1 MQPKEKE
8 QKGEEAKGSNRLA
21 HLREIE
27 LSRQKLWKEN
37 HVFEA
42 DAEEDWSSKYDFE
55 TKNKRKYLITFP
67 YPYMNGRLHL
77 GHGFSLSKA
86 EFQSRYQRLKGKN
99 VLFPFG
105 FHCTGM
111 PIAAAAK
118 RVAKEFKEDPDII
131 KHTKEKIEKKKE
143 EEKKKLLDEKKKEGD
158 KKGKK
163 DKKEEK
169 KDDKEKKAPMTQVE
183 ILKELGVA
191 DEDLPK
197 FANPEFWME
206 YFPPYGKSDLE
217 KFGINV
223 DFRRSFITTEKQKYY
238 DKFVQWQMLKLKQHD
253 MIAFGKRNAIF
264 SMSEDQACADHD
276 RSCGEG
282 LGPQE
287 YTLIKMKLLNG
298 DKVPEKIKAMLSENK
313 NIFLVAATLRP
324 ETMYGQTNCFILPKG
339 EYGLYEMAN
348 GEYYITSEHAILNMA
363 YQEKTKIPKKADPIL
378 KIKGEELIGV
388 KISAP
393 LSIHK
398 EVYLFPMETIS
409 MSKGT
414 GIVTSVPS
422 DSPDDYINLLNFK
435 NDEKLRNKWGITLE
449 MIHEPVHI
457 INLEG
462 FSGLAAKDVVEKLKI
477 KSPKEKEKLQKAKE
491 EVYTQGF
498 YKGIIDIGPYKGQPI
513 KDVKDKVKA
522 DLIQSGEADTYYE
535 PEGLV
540 KNRIGE
546 ECVVALVDQW
556 YIKYGEEDYKNFLLN
571 YIKTDKFNPYSISTL
586 KGFEQVLG
594 WLSSWGLS
602 RTFGLGSHIPWDKQY
617 LIESLSDSTIYMA
630 YYTIANF
637 LHEDIYGLK
646 PKNGILPEMLTE
658 EVFDYIFLGK
668 SLDFSKTQIPEKVLK
683 EMRNSFTYWYPM
695 DLRCSGKDLIGNH
708 LTMSL
713 YNHAIVWDKNPD
725 YMTRGYFCNGYILV
739 DGEKMSKSKG
749 NFLTVN
755 DLIENY
761 GCDASRITLADCGDT
776 LDDAN
781 FLREISNL
789 SVNRLYSFENFVKI
803 LVNEVWNKI
812 PDFKITDPDSEI
824 KLDNLFDQIF
834 DNNINYLI
842 TQSTQAYE
850 EMKYKNV
857 LKYAFYE
864 MINAKDQYI
873 LFNADDY
880 TKLNPTLMVRF
891 LKVFFILNNPIMPHF
906 SEYMFVTYLNPIFD
920 KSGLSDKKIEF
931 LCRAKF
937 PTPTRDVD
945 TKLFEYNKYMNKVI
959 QGIRDTASKK
969 IKKGKKEEKTEEK
982 KEVKIKILYAK
993 EYTPMQK
1000 EVLGFLR
1007 KQTYDENNKISSLDE
1022 KGAPLYKNEILSD
1035 DKIDK
1040 NSKKNMLEFAAF
1052 KAKEI
1057 ENYGKDVLNE
1067 NLQFNE
1073 EEVLNNNIELFKKLT
1088 GIKEIEIQQYDEKN
1102 KPKGIK
1108 DVAMPGKPIYIQE

>member
-1 MQPKEKE
+1 MQSKDKE
-8 QKGEEAKGSNRLA
+8 QKPEEAKGSNRLA

-27 LSRQKLWKEN
+27 LSRQKAWKEN

-42 DAEEDWSSKYDFE
+42 DAEEDWPSKYDFE
-55 TKNKRKYLITFP
+55 TKNKKKYLITFP

-77 GHGFSLSKA
+77 GHAFSLSKA
-86 EFQSRYQRLKGKN
+86 EFQSRYQRLQGKN

-118 RVAKEFKEDPDII
+118 RVAKEFKEDPDTVAHIR
-131 KHTKEKIEKKKE
+131 EKMEKKKE
-143 EEKKKLLDEKKKEGD
+143 EAKKNKED

-163 DKKEEK
+163 DKKDEK
-169 KDDKEKKAPMTQVE
+169 SEKEKKAPMTQVE
-183 ILKELGVA
+183 ILKEVGVA
-191 DEDLPK
+191 DEDLHK
-197 FANPEFWME
+197 FAEPEFWLE
-206 YFPPYGKSDLE
+206 YFPPYAKADLE
-217 KFGINV
+217 KLGINA

-238 DKFVQWQMLKLKQHD
+238 DKFVQWHMLKLKQHD
-253 MIAFGKRNAIF
+253 FVAFGKRNAIF
-264 SMSEDQACADHD
+264 SMSEDQPCADHD

-287 YTLIKMKLLNG
+287 YTLIKLKLLDG
-298 DKVPEKIKAMLSENK
+298 DKVPESIKKLLSENK
-313 NIFLVAATLRP
+313 NIYLVAATLRP
-324 ETMYGQTNCFILPKG
+324 ETMYGQTNCYILPKG
-339 EYGLYEMAN
+339 EYGFYEMAN
-348 GEYYITSEHAILNMA
+348 GEIYVTSEHAILNMA
-363 YQEKTKIPKKADPIL
+363 YQEKTKIPKKPEPLL

-393 LSIHK
+393 LSVHK

-435 NDEKLRNKWGITLE
+435 NDEKLRNKWGITEE
-449 MIHEPVHI
+449 MIFEPVHI

-522 DLIQSGEADTYYE
+522 DLIQSGEADTYFE

-556 YIKYGEEDYKNFLLN
+556 YLKYGEEQYKEFVLN
-571 YIKTDKFNPYSISTL
+571 HVRSDKFNPYSSSTL
-586 KGFEQVLG
+586 KGFEQVIG

-602 RTFGLGSHIPWDKQY
+602 RTFGLGSHIPWDKQF

-630 YYTIANF
+630 YYTIANY
-637 LHEDIYGLK
+637 LHEDIYGLH

-668 SLDFSKTQIPEKVLK
+668 ELDFSKTQIPEKVLK
-683 EMRNSFTYWYPM
+683 EIRNSFTYWYPM

-713 YNHAIVWDKNPD
+713 YNHAVVWDKNPD

-739 DGEKMSKSKG
+739 DGEKMAKSKG
-749 NFLTVN
+749 NFLTIN
-755 DLIENY
+755 DLIDNY

-789 SVNRLYSFENFVKI
+789 SVNRLYSFENFIKI

-812 PDFKITDPDSEI
+812 PDFKITDPDGEI
-824 KLDNLFDQIF
+824 KLDNLFDKIF

-842 TQSTQAYE
+842 KQATQAYE

-857 LKYAFYE
+857 LKFAFYE

-880 TKLNPTLMVRF
+880 TKLNPVLMVRF
-891 LKVFFILNNPIMPHF
+891 LKIFFIMNNPIIPHF
-906 SEYMFVTYLNPIFD
+906 TEYMYITYLNPIFE
-920 KSGLSDKKIEF
+920 KSGLDSKKMEF

-937 PTPTRDVD
+937 PTPSSEVD

-969 IKKGKKEEKTEEK
+969 VKKGKKEEKNEK
-982 KEVKIKILYAK
+982 KEIKIKVYYAK

-1007 KQTYDENNKISSLDE
+1007 KQTYDENNKITSLDE

-1035 DKIDK
+1035 EKIDK

-1052 KAKEI
+1052 KAKEV
-1057 ENYGKDVLNE
+1057 ESLGKEALNE
-1067 NLQFNE
+1067 QLQFNE
-1073 EEVLNNNIELFKKLT
+1073 EEVLKNNIELFKKLS
-1088 GIKEIEIQQYDEKN
+1088 GVKDIEFTEYDEKN
-1102 KPKGIK
+1102 KPKGMK
-1108 DVAMPGKPIYIQE
+1108 DNAIPGKPIYVQE

>member
-1 MQPKEKE
+1 MQPKDKE
-8 QKGEEAKGSNRLA
+8 QKQEEAKGSNRLA

-27 LSRQKLWKEN
+27 ISRQKLWKEN

-42 DAEEDWSSKYDFE
+42 DAEEDWPSKYDFE
-55 TKNKRKYLITFP
+55 TKNKKKYLITFP

-77 GHGFSLSKA
+77 GHAFSLSKA
-86 EFQSRYQRLKGKN
+86 EFQSRYQRLQGKN

-118 RVAKEFKEDPDII
+118 RVAKEFKDDPDIVA
-131 KHTKEKIEKKKE
+131 HTKEKMEKKKE
-143 EEKKKLLDEKKKEGD
+143 EAKKKEKEE

-169 KDDKEKKAPMTQVE
+169 GDKEKKAPMTQVE

-191 DEDLPK
+191 DEDLHK
-197 FANPEFWME
+197 FANPEFWLE
-206 YFPPYGKSDLE
+206 YFPPYAKSDLE
-217 KFGINV
+217 KLGINA

-238 DKFVQWQMLKLKQHD
+238 DKFIEWHMLKLKQHD
-253 MIAFGKRNAIF
+253 FVAFGKRNAIF
-264 SMSEDQACADHD
+264 SISEDQPCADHD

-287 YTLIKMKLLNG
+287 YTLIKLRLLDG
-298 DKVPEKIKAMLSENK
+298 DKVPAPIKKLLSEDK
-313 NIFLVAATLRP
+313 KIFLVAATLRP
-324 ETMYGQTNCFILPKG
+324 ETMYGQTNCYILPKG

-348 GEYYITSEHAILNMA
+348 GEIYVTSEHAILNMA
-363 YQEKTKIPKKADPIL
+363 YQEKTKVTKKAEPIL

-393 LSIHK
+393 LSVHK

-409 MSKGT
+409 MTKGT

-422 DSPDDYINLLNFK
+422 DSPDDYINLLCFK
-435 NDEKLRNKWGITLE
+435 TDEKLRNKWGITPE
-449 MIHEPVHI
+449 MIFEPIHI

-462 FSGLAAKDVVEKLKI
+462 FSGLAAKDVCEKLKI

-522 DLIQSGEADTYYE
+522 DLINSGEGDTYFE
-535 PEGLV
+535 PEGLI

-556 YIKYGEEDYKNFLLN
+556 YLKYGEEQYKEFCLN
-571 YIKTDKFNPYSISTL
+571 YVKSDKFNPYSTSTL

-602 RTFGLGSHIPWDKQY
+602 RTFGLGSHIPWDKQF

-630 YYTIANF
+630 YYTIANY

-668 SLDFSKTQIPEKVLK
+668 ELDFSKTQIPEKILK
-683 EMRNSFTYWYPM
+683 EIRNSFTYWYPM

-713 YNHAIVWDKNPD
+713 YNHAVVWDKNPD

-739 DGEKMSKSKG
+739 DGEKMAKSKG
-749 NFLTVN
+749 NFLTVS
-755 DLIENY
+755 DLIDNY

-812 PDFKITDPDSEI
+812 PDFKITDPDGEI
-824 KLDNLFDQIF
+824 KLDGLFDKIF

-842 TQSTQAYE
+842 SQATQAYE

-891 LKVFFILNNPIMPHF
+891 LKIFFILNNPIIPHF
-906 SEYMFVTYLNPIFD
+906 SEYMYITYLNPIFE
-920 KSGLSDKKIEF
+920 KSGLDSKKIEF
-931 LCRAKF
+931 LCKAKF
-937 PTPTRDVD
+937 PKPSYEVD

-969 IKKGKKEEKTEEK
+969 IKKGKKGQKDEKEEKEEK
-982 KEVKIKILYAK
+982 KIRVYYAK

-1007 KQTYDENNKISSLDE
+1007 KQTYDENNKITSLDE
-1022 KGAPLYKNEILSD
+1022 KGAPLYKNEILND
-1035 DKIDK
+1035 EKMDK
-1040 NSKKNMLEFAAF
+1040 NTKKNMLEFAAF
-1052 KAKEI
+1052 KAKEV
-1057 ENYGKDVLNE
+1057 EAMGKDVLNE
-1067 NLQFNE
+1067 QLQFNE
-1073 EEVLNNNIELFKKLT
+1073 EEVLKSNVDLFKKLT
-1088 GIKEIEIQQYDEKN
+1088 GVKEIEFTEYDEKN

-1108 DVAMPGKPIYIQE
+1108 DNALPGKPLYIQE

>member
-1 MQPKEKE
+1 MQPKDKD
-8 QKGEEAKGSNRLA
+8 QKQEEAKGSNRLA

-42 DAEEDWSSKYDFE
+42 DAEEEWPSKYDFE
-55 TKNKRKYLITFP
+55 TKNKKKYLITFP

-77 GHGFSLSKA
+77 GHAFSLSKA
-86 EFQSRYQRLKGKN
+86 EFQSRYQRLQGKN

-118 RVAKEFKEDPDII
+118 RVAKEFKDDPDIVA
-131 KHTKEKIEKKKE
+131 HMKEKMEKKKE
-143 EEKKKLLDEKKKEGD
+143 EAKKKEKEKEE

-169 KDDKEKKAPMTQVE
+169 GDKEKKAPKTQVE

-191 DEDLPK
+191 DEDLHK
-197 FANPEFWME
+197 FANPEFWLE
-206 YFPPYGKSDLE
+206 YFPPYAKSDLE
-217 KFGINV
+217 KLGINA

-238 DKFVQWQMLKLKQHD
+238 DKFIEWHMLKLKQHD
-253 MIAFGKRNAIF
+253 FVAFGKRNAIF
-264 SMSEDQACADHD
+264 SISEDQPCADHD

-287 YTLIKMKLLNG
+287 YTLIKLRLLDG
-298 DKVPEKIKAMLSENK
+298 DKVPASIKKLLSEDK
-313 NIFLVAATLRP
+313 KIFLVAATLRP
-324 ETMYGQTNCFILPKG
+324 ETMYGQTNCYILPKG

-348 GEYYITSEHAILNMA
+348 GEIYVTSEHAILNMA
-363 YQEKTKIPKKADPIL
+363 YQEKTKTPKKAEPIL

-393 LSIHK
+393 LSVHK

-409 MSKGT
+409 MTKGT

-422 DSPDDYINLLNFK
+422 DSPDDYINLLCFK
-435 NDEKLRNKWGITLE
+435 TDEKLRNKWGITPE
-449 MIHEPVHI
+449 MIFEPIHI

-522 DLIQSGEADTYYE
+522 DLINSGEGDTYFE
-535 PEGLV
+535 PEGLI

-556 YIKYGEEDYKNFLLN
+556 YLKYGEEQYKEFCLN
-571 YIKTDKFNPYSISTL
+571 YIKSGKFNPYSTSTL

-602 RTFGLGSHIPWDKQY
+602 RTFGLGSHIPWDKQF

-630 YYTIANF
+630 YYTIANY

-668 SLDFSKTQIPEKVLK
+668 EFDFSKSQIPEKVLK
-683 EMRNSFTYWYPM
+683 EIRNSFTYWYPM

-713 YNHAIVWDKNPD
+713 YNHAVVWDKNPD

-739 DGEKMSKSKG
+739 DGEKMAKSKG

-755 DLIENY
+755 DLIDNY

-812 PDFKITDPDSEI
+812 PDFKITDPDGEI
-824 KLDNLFDQIF
+824 KLDGLFDKIF

-842 TQSTQAYE
+842 SQATQAYE

-891 LKVFFILNNPIMPHF
+891 LKIFFILNNPIIPHF
-906 SEYMFVTYLNPIFD
+906 SEYMYITYLNPIFE
-920 KSGLSDKKIEF
+920 KSGLDSKKIEF
-931 LCRAKF
+931 LCKAKF
-937 PTPTRDVD
+937 PKPSYEVD

-969 IKKGKKEEKTEEK
+969 IKKGKKGQKDEKEEKEEK
-982 KEVKIKILYAK
+982 KIRVYYAK

-1007 KQTYDENNKISSLDE
+1007 KQTYDENNKITSLDE

-1035 DKIDK
+1035 EKMDK
-1040 NSKKNMLEFAAF
+1040 NTKKNMLEFAAF
-1052 KAKEI
+1052 KAKEV
-1057 ENYGKDVLNE
+1057 EAMGKDVLNE
-1067 NLQFNE
+1067 QLQFNE
-1073 EEVLNNNIELFKKLT
+1073 EEVLKSNVDLFKKLT
-1088 GIKEIEIQQYDEKN
+1088 GVKEIEFTEYDEKN

-1108 DVAMPGKPIYIQE
+1108 DNALPGKPLYIQE

>member
-1 MQPKEKE
+1 MQSKDKE
-8 QKGEEAKGSNRLA
+8 QKPEEAKGSNRLA

-27 LSRQKLWKEN
+27 LSRQKAWKEN

-42 DAEEDWSSKYDFE
+42 DAEEDWPSKYDFE
-55 TKNKRKYLITFP
+55 TKNKKKYLITFP

-77 GHGFSLSKA
+77 GHAFSLSKA
-86 EFQSRYQRLKGKN
+86 EFQSRYQRLQGKN

-118 RVAKEFKEDPDII
+118 RVAKEFKEDPDTVAHIR
-131 KHTKEKIEKKKE
+131 EKMEKKKE
-143 EEKKKLLDEKKKEGD
+143 EAKKNKED

-163 DKKEEK
+163 DKKDEK
-169 KDDKEKKAPMTQVE
+169 SEKEKKAPMTQVE
-183 ILKELGVA
+183 ILKEVGVA
-191 DEDLPK
+191 DEDLHK
-197 FANPEFWME
+197 FAEPEFWLE
-206 YFPPYGKSDLE
+206 YFPPYAKADLE
-217 KFGINV
+217 KLGINA

-238 DKFVQWQMLKLKQHD
+238 DKFVQWHMLKLKQHD
-253 MIAFGKRNAIF
+253 FVAFGKRNAIF
-264 SMSEDQACADHD
+264 SMSEDQPCADHD

-287 YTLIKMKLLNG
+287 YTLIKLKLLDG
-298 DKVPEKIKAMLSENK
+298 DKVPESIKKLLSENK
-313 NIFLVAATLRP
+313 NIYLVAATLRP
-324 ETMYGQTNCFILPKG
+324 ETMYGQTNCYILPKG
-339 EYGLYEMAN
+339 EYGFYEMAN
-348 GEYYITSEHAILNMA
+348 GEIYVTSEHAILNMA
-363 YQEKTKIPKKADPIL
+363 YQEKTKIPKKAEPLL

-435 NDEKLRNKWGITLE
+435 NDEKLRNKWGITEE
-449 MIHEPVHI
+449 MIFEPVHI

-522 DLIQSGEADTYYE
+522 DLIQSGEADTYFE

-556 YIKYGEEDYKNFLLN
+556 YLKYGEEQYKEFVLN
-571 YIKTDKFNPYSISTL
+571 HVRSDKFNPYSSSTL
-586 KGFEQVLG
+586 KGFEQVIG

-602 RTFGLGSHIPWDKQY
+602 RTFGLGSHIPWDKQF

-630 YYTIANF
+630 YYTIANY
-637 LHEDIYGLK
+637 LHEDIYGLH

-668 SLDFSKTQIPEKVLK
+668 ELDFSKTQIPEKVLK
-683 EMRNSFTYWYPM
+683 EIRNSFTYWYPM

-713 YNHAIVWDKNPD
+713 YNHAVVWDKNPD

-739 DGEKMSKSKG
+739 DGEKMAKSKG
-749 NFLTVN
+749 NFLTIN
-755 DLIENY
+755 DLIDNY

-789 SVNRLYSFENFVKI
+789 SVNRLYSFENFIKI

-812 PDFKITDPDSEI
+812 PDFKITDPDGEI
-824 KLDNLFDQIF
+824 KLDNLFDKIF

-842 TQSTQAYE
+842 KQATQAYE

-880 TKLNPTLMVRF
+880 TKLNPVLMVRF
-891 LKVFFILNNPIMPHF
+891 LKIFFIMNNPIIPHF
-906 SEYMFVTYLNPIFD
+906 TEYMYITYLNPIFE
-920 KSGLSDKKIEF
+920 KSGLDSKKMEF

-937 PTPTRDVD
+937 PTPSSEVD

-969 IKKGKKEEKTEEK
+969 VKKGKKEEKNEK
-982 KEVKIKILYAK
+982 KEIKIKVYYAK

-1007 KQTYDENNKISSLDE
+1007 KQTYDENNKITSLDE

-1035 DKIDK
+1035 EKIDK

-1052 KAKEI
+1052 KAKEV
-1057 ENYGKDVLNE
+1057 ESLGKEALNE
-1067 NLQFNE
+1067 QLQFNE
-1073 EEVLNNNIELFKKLT
+1073 EEVLKNNIELFKKLS
-1088 GIKEIEIQQYDEKN
+1088 GVKDIEFTEYDEKN
-1102 KPKGIK
+1102 KPKGMK
-1108 DVAMPGKPIYIQE
+1108 DNAIPGKPIYVQE

>member
-1 MQPKEKE
+1 MQPKDKE
-8 QKGEEAKGSNRLA
+8 QKQEEAKGSNRLA

-27 LSRQKLWKEN
+27 ISRQKLWKEN

-42 DAEEDWSSKYDFE
+42 DAEEDWPSKYDFE
-55 TKNKRKYLITFP
+55 TKNKKKYLITFP

-77 GHGFSLSKA
+77 GHAFSLSKA
-86 EFQSRYQRLKGKN
+86 EFQSRYQRLQGKN

-118 RVAKEFKEDPDII
+118 RVAKEFKDDPDIVA
-131 KHTKEKIEKKKE
+131 HTKEKMEKKKE
-143 EEKKKLLDEKKKEGD
+143 EAKKKEKEE
-158 KKGKK
+158 KKEKK

-169 KDDKEKKAPMTQVE
+169 GDKEKKAPMTQVE

-191 DEDLPK
+191 DEDLHK
-197 FANPEFWME
+197 FANPEFWLE
-206 YFPPYGKSDLE
+206 YFPPYAKSDLE
-217 KFGINV
+217 KLGINA

-238 DKFVQWQMLKLKQHD
+238 DKFIEWHMLKLKQHD
-253 MIAFGKRNAIF
+253 FVAFGKRNAIF
-264 SMSEDQACADHD
+264 SISEDQPCADHD

-287 YTLIKMKLLNG
+287 YTLIKLRLLDG
-298 DKVPEKIKAMLSENK
+298 DKVPAPIKKLLSEDK
-313 NIFLVAATLRP
+313 KIFLVAATLRP
-324 ETMYGQTNCFILPKG
+324 ETMYGQTNCYILPKG

-348 GEYYITSEHAILNMA
+348 GEIYVTSEHAILNMA
-363 YQEKTKIPKKADPIL
+363 YQEKTKVPKKAEPIL

-393 LSIHK
+393 LSVHK

-409 MSKGT
+409 MTKGT

-422 DSPDDYINLLNFK
+422 DSPDDYINLLCFK
-435 NDEKLRNKWGITLE
+435 TDEKLRNKWGITPE
-449 MIHEPVHI
+449 MIFEPIHI

-522 DLIQSGEADTYYE
+522 DLINSGEGDTYFE
-535 PEGLV
+535 PEGLI

-556 YIKYGEEDYKNFLLN
+556 YLKYGEEQYKEFCLN
-571 YIKTDKFNPYSISTL
+571 YVKSDKFNPYSTSTL

-602 RTFGLGSHIPWDKQY
+602 RTFGLGSHIPWDKQF

-630 YYTIANF
+630 YYTIANY

-668 SLDFSKTQIPEKVLK
+668 ELDFSKTQIPEKILK
-683 EMRNSFTYWYPM
+683 EIRNSFTYWYPM

-713 YNHAIVWDKNPD
+713 YNHAVVWDKNPD

-739 DGEKMSKSKG
+739 DGEKMAKSKG

-755 DLIENY
+755 DLIDNY

-812 PDFKITDPDSEI
+812 PDFKITDPDGEI
-824 KLDNLFDQIF
+824 KLDGLFDKIF

-842 TQSTQAYE
+842 SQATQAYE

-891 LKVFFILNNPIMPHF
+891 LKIFFILNNPIIPHF
-906 SEYMFVTYLNPIFD
+906 SEYMYITYLNPIFE
-920 KSGLSDKKIEF
+920 KSGLDSKKIQF
-931 LCRAKF
+931 LCKAKF
-937 PTPTRDVD
+937 PKPSYEVD

-969 IKKGKKEEKTEEK
+969 IKKGKKGQKDEKEEKEEK
-982 KEVKIKILYAK
+982 KIRVYYAK

-1007 KQTYDENNKISSLDE
+1007 KQTYDENNKITSLDE

-1035 DKIDK
+1035 EKMDK
-1040 NSKKNMLEFAAF
+1040 NTKKNMLEFAAF
-1052 KAKEI
+1052 KAKEV
-1057 ENYGKDVLNE
+1057 EAMGKDVLNE
-1067 NLQFNE
+1067 QLQFNE
-1073 EEVLNNNIELFKKLT
+1073 EEVLKSNVDLFKKLT
-1088 GIKEIEIQQYDEKN
+1088 GVKEIEFTEYDEKN

-1108 DVAMPGKPIYIQE
+1108 DNALPGKPLYIQE

>member
-1 MQPKEKE
+1 MQPKDKD
-8 QKGEEAKGSNRLA
+8 QKQEEAKGSNRLA

-27 LSRQKLWKEN
+27 ISRQKLWKEN

-42 DAEEDWSSKYDFE
+42 DAEEDWPSKYDFE
-55 TKNKRKYLITFP
+55 TKNKKKYLITFP

-77 GHGFSLSKA
+77 GHAFSLSKA
-86 EFQSRYQRLKGKN
+86 EFQSRYQRLQGKN

-118 RVAKEFKEDPDII
+118 RVAKEFKDDPDIVA
-131 KHTKEKIEKKKE
+131 HTKEKMEKKKE
-143 EEKKKLLDEKKKEGD
+143 EAKKKEKEE

-169 KDDKEKKAPMTQVE
+169 GDKEKKAPMTQVE

-191 DEDLPK
+191 DEDLHK
-197 FANPEFWME
+197 FANPEFWLE
-206 YFPPYGKSDLE
+206 YFPPYAKSDLE
-217 KFGINV
+217 KLGINA

-238 DKFVQWQMLKLKQHD
+238 DKFIEWHMLKLKQHD
-253 MIAFGKRNAIF
+253 FVAFGKRNAIF
-264 SMSEDQACADHD
+264 SISEDQPCADHD

-287 YTLIKMKLLNG
+287 YTLIKLRLLDG
-298 DKVPEKIKAMLSENK
+298 DKVPAPIKKLLSEDK
-313 NIFLVAATLRP
+313 KIFLVAATLRP
-324 ETMYGQTNCFILPKG
+324 ETMYGQTNCYILPKG

-348 GEYYITSEHAILNMA
+348 GEIYVTSEHAILNMA
-363 YQEKTKIPKKADPIL
+363 YQEKTKIPKKAEPIL

-393 LSIHK
+393 LSVHK

-409 MSKGT
+409 MTKGT

-422 DSPDDYINLLNFK
+422 DSPDDYINLLCFK
-435 NDEKLRNKWGITLE
+435 TDEKLRNKWGITPE
-449 MIHEPVHI
+449 MIFEPIHI

-522 DLIQSGEADTYYE
+522 DLINSGEGDTYFE
-535 PEGLV
+535 PEGLI

-556 YIKYGEEDYKNFLLN
+556 YLKYGEEQYKEFCLN
-571 YIKTDKFNPYSISTL
+571 YVKSDKFNPYSTSTL

-602 RTFGLGSHIPWDKQY
+602 RTFGLGSHIPWDKQF

-630 YYTIANF
+630 YYTIANY

-668 SLDFSKTQIPEKVLK
+668 ELDFSKTKIPEKILK
-683 EMRNSFTYWYPM
+683 EIRNSFTYWYPM

-713 YNHAIVWDKNPD
+713 YNHAVVWDKNPD

-739 DGEKMSKSKG
+739 DGEKMAKSKG

-755 DLIENY
+755 DLIDNY

-812 PDFKITDPDSEI
+812 PDFKITDPDGEI
-824 KLDNLFDQIF
+824 KLDGLFDKIF

-842 TQSTQAYE
+842 SQATQAYE

-891 LKVFFILNNPIMPHF
+891 LKIFFILNNPIIPHF
-906 SEYMFVTYLNPIFD
+906 SEYMYITYLNPIFE
-920 KSGLSDKKIEF
+920 KSGLDSKKIEF
-931 LCRAKF
+931 LCKAKF
-937 PTPTRDVD
+937 PKPSYEVD

-969 IKKGKKEEKTEEK
+969 IKKGKKGQKEEKEEKEEK
-982 KEVKIKILYAK
+982 KIRVYYAK

-1007 KQTYDENNKISSLDE
+1007 KQTYDENNKITSLDE
-1022 KGAPLYKNEILSD
+1022 KGAPLYKNEILND
-1035 DKIDK
+1035 EKMDK
-1040 NSKKNMLEFAAF
+1040 NTKKNMLEFAAF
-1052 KAKEI
+1052 KAKEV
-1057 ENYGKDVLNE
+1057 EAMGKDVLNE
-1067 NLQFNE
+1067 QLQFNE
-1073 EEVLNNNIELFKKLT
+1073 EEVLKSNVDLFKKLT
-1088 GIKEIEIQQYDEKN
+1088 GVKEIEFTEYDEKN

-1108 DVAMPGKPIYIQE
+1108 DNALPGKPLYIQE

>member
-1 MQPKEKE
+1 MQSKDKE
-8 QKGEEAKGSNRLA
+8 QKPEEAKGSNRLA

-27 LSRQKLWKEN
+27 LSRQKAWKEN

-42 DAEEDWSSKYDFE
+42 DAEEDWPSKYDFE
-55 TKNKRKYLITFP
+55 TKNKKKYLITFP

-77 GHGFSLSKA
+77 GHAFSLSKA
-86 EFQSRYQRLKGKN
+86 EFQSRYQRLQGKN

-118 RVAKEFKEDPDII
+118 RVAKEFKEDPDTVAHIR
-131 KHTKEKIEKKKE
+131 EKMEKKKE
-143 EEKKKLLDEKKKEGD
+143 EAKKNKEN

-163 DKKEEK
+163 DKKDEK
-169 KDDKEKKAPMTQVE
+169 SEKEKKAPMTQVE
-183 ILKELGVA
+183 ILKEVGVA
-191 DEDLPK
+191 DEDLHK
-197 FANPEFWME
+197 FAEPEFWLE
-206 YFPPYGKSDLE
+206 YFPPYAKADLE
-217 KFGINV
+217 KLGINA

-238 DKFVQWQMLKLKQHD
+238 DKFVQWHMLKLKQHD
-253 MIAFGKRNAIF
+253 FVAFGKRNAIF
-264 SMSEDQACADHD
+264 SMSEDQPCADHD

-287 YTLIKMKLLNG
+287 YTLIKLKLLDG
-298 DKVPEKIKAMLSENK
+298 DKVPESIKKLLSENK
-313 NIFLVAATLRP
+313 NIYLVAATLRP
-324 ETMYGQTNCFILPKG
+324 ETMYGQTNCYILPKG
-339 EYGLYEMAN
+339 EYGFYEMAN
-348 GEYYITSEHAILNMA
+348 GEIYVTSEHAILNMA
-363 YQEKTKIPKKADPIL
+363 YQEKTKIPKKAEPLL

-393 LSIHK
+393 LSVHK

-435 NDEKLRNKWGITLE
+435 NDEKLRNKWGITEE
-449 MIHEPVHI
+449 MIFEPVHI

-522 DLIQSGEADTYYE
+522 DLIQSGEADTYFE

-556 YIKYGEEDYKNFLLN
+556 YLKYGEEQYKEFVLN
-571 YIKTDKFNPYSISTL
+571 HVRSDKFNPYSSSTL
-586 KGFEQVLG
+586 KGFEQVIG

-602 RTFGLGSHIPWDKQY
+602 RTFGLGSHIPWDKQF

-630 YYTIANF
+630 YYTIANY
-637 LHEDIYGLK
+637 LHEDIYGLH

-668 SLDFSKTQIPEKVLK
+668 ELDFSKTQIPEKVLK
-683 EMRNSFTYWYPM
+683 EIRNSFTYWYPM

-713 YNHAIVWDKNPD
+713 YNHAVVWDKNPD

-739 DGEKMSKSKG
+739 DGEKMAKSKG
-749 NFLTVN
+749 NFLTIN
-755 DLIENY
+755 DLIDNY

-789 SVNRLYSFENFVKI
+789 SVNRLYSFENFIKI

-812 PDFKITDPDSEI
+812 PDFKITDPDGEI
-824 KLDNLFDQIF
+824 KLDNLFDKIF

-842 TQSTQAYE
+842 KQATQAYE

-857 LKYAFYE
+857 LKFAFYE

-880 TKLNPTLMVRF
+880 TKLNPVLMVRF
-891 LKVFFILNNPIMPHF
+891 LKIFFIMNNPIIPHF
-906 SEYMFVTYLNPIFD
+906 TEYMYITYLNPIFE
-920 KSGLSDKKIEF
+920 KSGLDSKKMEF

-937 PTPTRDVD
+937 PTPSSEVD

-969 IKKGKKEEKTEEK
+969 VKKGKKEEKNEK
-982 KEVKIKILYAK
+982 KEIKIKVYYAK

-1007 KQTYDENNKISSLDE
+1007 KQTYDENNKITSLDE

-1035 DKIDK
+1035 EKIDK

-1052 KAKEI
+1052 KAKEV
-1057 ENYGKDVLNE
+1057 ESLGKEALNE
-1067 NLQFNE
+1067 QLQFNE
-1073 EEVLNNNIELFKKLT
+1073 EEVLKNNIELFKKLS
-1088 GIKEIEIQQYDEKN
+1088 GVKDIEFTEYDEKN
-1102 KPKGIK
+1102 KPKGMK
-1108 DVAMPGKPIYIQE
+1108 DNAIPGKPIYVQE

>member
-1 MQPKEKE
+1 MQGKE
-8 QKGEEAKGSNRLA
+8 QKGEEQKGGNRLA

-27 LSRQKLWKEN
+27 IARQKLWKEK
-37 HVFEA
+37 HIFEA
-42 DAEEDWSSKYDFE
+42 DAEEDWKSKYDFDA
-55 TKNKRKYLITFP
+55 KNKKKYLITFP

-86 EFQSRYQRLKGKN
+86 EFQSRYQRLLGKN

-118 RVAKEFKEDPDII
+118 KVAKEFKEDPDIV
-131 KHTKEKIEKKKE
+131 KHINEKFAKRKE
-143 EEKKKLLDEKKKEGD
+143 EEKKAKEKEQ
-158 KKGKK
+158 KGKK
-163 DKKEEK
+163 NEK
-169 KDDKEKKAPMTQVE
+169 KDDKDKKAPMTQVE
-183 ILKELGVA
+183 ILKGLGVA
-191 DEDLPK
+191 DEDIHK
-197 FANPEFWME
+197 FSDPEFWLE
-206 YFPPYGKSDLE
+206 YFPPYAKSDLE
-217 KFGINV
+217 KLGINV

-238 DKFVQWQMLKLKQHD
+238 DKFIQWHMLKLKEHNFV
-253 MIAFGKRNAIF
+253 AFGKRNAIF

-287 YTLIKMKLLNG
+287 YTLIKLKLLDG
-298 DKVPEKIKAMLSENK
+298 DRVPEKIKKLIAEK
-313 NIFLVAATLRP
+313 KDIYLVAATLRP
-324 ETMYGQTNCFILPKG
+324 ETMYGQTNCYILPKG

-348 GEYYITSEHAILNMA
+348 GEIYVTSEHAILNMA
-363 YQEKTKIPKKADPIL
+363 YQEKTKVPKKAEPLL
-378 KIKGEELIGV
+378 KIKGEELIGT
-388 KISAP
+388 KITAP
-393 LSIHK
+393 LSVHK

-422 DSPDDYINLLNFK
+422 DSPDDYINLLSFK
-435 NDEKLRNKWGITLE
+435 NDEKLRKKWGITPE
-449 MIHEPVHI
+449 MIFEPVHI
-457 INLEG
+457 ITLEG
-462 FSGLAAKDVVEKLKI
+462 FSGLAAKDMVEKLNI
-477 KSPKEKEKLQKAKE
+477 KSPKDKDKLQKAKE

-498 YKGIIDIGPYKGQPI
+498 YKGVIDIGPYKGQLV
-513 KDVKDKVKA
+513 KDVKDKVKN
-522 DLIQSGEADTYYE
+522 DLIKTGEADTYYE

-556 YIKYGEEDYKNFLLN
+556 YLKYGEEEYKDFCLKHIRSNN
-571 YIKTDKFNPYSISTL
+571 FNPYSPSTL

-594 WLSSWGLS
+594 WFSHWGLS
-602 RTFGLGSHIPWDKQY
+602 RTFGLGSHIPWDKQF

-630 YYTIANF
+630 YYTICHY

-668 SLDFSKTQIPEKVLK
+668 ELDFSKTQIPEKVLK

-713 YNHAIVWDKNPD
+713 YNHAVVWDKQED
-725 YMTRGYFCNGYILV
+725 MMARGYFCNGYILV
-739 DGEKMSKSKG
+739 DGEKMAKSKG
-749 NFLTVN
+749 NFLTVS
-755 DLIENY
+755 DLIESY

-781 FLREISNL
+781 FLREISNT
-789 SVNRLYSFENFVKI
+789 SVSRLYSFENFVKI

-812 PDFKITDPDSEI
+812 PDFKINDPDGEV
-824 KLDNLFDQIF
+824 KLEGLFDKIF

-842 TQSTQAYE
+842 TQAKKSYD

-873 LFNADDY
+873 LFNGDDY
-880 TKLNPTLMVRF
+880 TKLNPTLMVKF
-891 LKVFFILNNPIMPHF
+891 LKTFFIMNNPIIPHF
-906 SEYMFVTYLNPIFD
+906 TEYMYVTYLNPIFE
-920 KSGLSDKKIEF
+920 KSGFSDKKMEF

-937 PTPTRDVD
+937 PEPTSEVD
-945 TKLFEYNKYMNKVI
+945 TKLFEYNKYMNKVV
-959 QGIRDTASKK
+959 QGIRDAATKK
-969 IKKGKKEEKTEEK
+969 VGKKGKKGGEEKSDK
-982 KEVKIKILYAK
+982 KEIKIKVLYAK

-1007 KQTYDENNKISSLDE
+1007 KQTYDENNKITSLDE
-1022 KGAPLYKNEILSD
+1022 KGSPLYKNEILAD
-1035 DKIDK
+1035 TKIDK
-1040 NSKKNMLEFAAF
+1040 NSKKNMLEFASF
-1052 KAKEI
+1052 KAKEV
-1057 ENYGKDVLNE
+1057 EAYGQEALNE
-1067 NLQFNE
+1067 KLQFNE
-1073 EEVLNNNIELFKKLT
+1073 EEVLKNNADLFKKLA
-1088 GIKEIEIQQYDEKN
+1088 GVKEIEFVEYDEKN
-1102 KPKGIK
+1102 KPKGCK
-1108 DVAMPGKPIYIQE
+1108 DTAMPGKPLYIQE

>member
-1 MQPKEKE
+1 MQSKDKE
-8 QKGEEAKGSNRLA
+8 QKPEEAKGSNRLA

-27 LSRQKLWKEN
+27 LSRQKAWKEN

-42 DAEEDWSSKYDFE
+42 DAEEDWPSKYDFE
-55 TKNKRKYLITFP
+55 KKKNKKKYLITFP

-77 GHGFSLSKA
+77 GHAFSLSKA
-86 EFQSRYQRLKGKN
+86 EFQSRYQRLQGKN

-118 RVAKEFKEDPDII
+118 RVAKEFKEDPDTVAHIR
-131 KHTKEKIEKKKE
+131 EKMEKKKE
-143 EEKKKLLDEKKKEGD
+143 EAKKNKED

-163 DKKEEK
+163 DKKDEK
-169 KDDKEKKAPMTQVE
+169 SEKEKKAPMTQVE
-183 ILKELGVA
+183 ILKEVGVA
-191 DEDLPK
+191 DEDLHK
-197 FANPEFWME
+197 FAEPEFWLE
-206 YFPPYGKSDLE
+206 YFPPYAKADLE
-217 KFGINV
+217 KLGINA

-238 DKFVQWQMLKLKQHD
+238 DKFVQWHMLKLKQHD
-253 MIAFGKRNAIF
+253 FVAFGKRNAIF
-264 SMSEDQACADHD
+264 SMSEDQPCADHD

-287 YTLIKMKLLNG
+287 YTLIKLKLLDG
-298 DKVPEKIKAMLSENK
+298 DKVPESIKKLLSENK
-313 NIFLVAATLRP
+313 NIYLVAATLRP
-324 ETMYGQTNCFILPKG
+324 ETMYGQTNCYILPKG
-339 EYGLYEMAN
+339 EYGFYEMAN
-348 GEYYITSEHAILNMA
+348 GEIYVTSEHAILNMA
-363 YQEKTKIPKKADPIL
+363 YQEKTKIPKKAEPLL

-393 LSIHK
+393 LSVHK

-435 NDEKLRNKWGITLE
+435 NDEKLRNKWGITEE
-449 MIHEPVHI
+449 MIFEPVHI

-522 DLIQSGEADTYYE
+522 DLIQSGEADTYFE

-556 YIKYGEEDYKNFLLN
+556 YLKYGEEQYKEFVLN
-571 YIKTDKFNPYSISTL
+571 HVRSDKFNPYSSSTL
-586 KGFEQVLG
+586 KGFEQVIG

-602 RTFGLGSHIPWDKQY
+602 RTFGLGSHIPWDKQF

-630 YYTIANF
+630 YYTIANY
-637 LHEDIYGLK
+637 LHEDIYGLH

-668 SLDFSKTQIPEKVLK
+668 ELDFSKTQIPEKLLK
-683 EMRNSFTYWYPM
+683 EIRNSFTYWYPM

-713 YNHAIVWDKNPD
+713 YNHAVVWDKNPD

-739 DGEKMSKSKG
+739 DGEKMAKSKG
-749 NFLTVN
+749 NFLTIN
-755 DLIENY
+755 DLIDNY

-789 SVNRLYSFENFVKI
+789 SVNRLYSFENFIKI

-812 PDFKITDPDSEI
+812 PDFKITDPDGEI
-824 KLDNLFDQIF
+824 KLDNLFDKIF

-842 TQSTQAYE
+842 KQATQAYE

-857 LKYAFYE
+857 LKFAFYE

-880 TKLNPTLMVRF
+880 TKLNPVLMVRF
-891 LKVFFILNNPIMPHF
+891 LKIFFIMNNPIIPHF
-906 SEYMFVTYLNPIFD
+906 TEYMYITYLNPIFE
-920 KSGLSDKKIEF
+920 KSGLDSKKMEF

-937 PTPTRDVD
+937 PTPSSEVD

-969 IKKGKKEEKTEEK
+969 VKKGKKEEKNEK
-982 KEVKIKILYAK
+982 KEIKIKVYYAK

-1007 KQTYDENNKISSLDE
+1007 KQTYDENNKITSLDE

-1035 DKIDK
+1035 EKIDK

-1052 KAKEI
+1052 KAKEV
-1057 ENYGKDVLNE
+1057 ESLGKEALNE
-1067 NLQFNE
+1067 QLQFNE
-1073 EEVLNNNIELFKKLT
+1073 EEVLKNNIELFKKLS
-1088 GIKEIEIQQYDEKN
+1088 GVKDIEFTEYDEKN
-1102 KPKGIK
+1102 KPKGMK
-1108 DVAMPGKPIYIQE
+1108 DNAIPGKPIYVQE

>member
-8 QKGEEAKGSNRLA
+8 QKGEEVKGSNRLA

-42 DAEEDWSSKYDFE
+42 DAEEDWQSKYDFE
-55 TKNKRKYLITFP
+55 TKNKKKYLITFP

-86 EFQSRYQRLKGKN
+86 EFQSRYQRLQGKN

-131 KHTKEKIEKKKE
+131 KHSKEKLEKKKE
-143 EEKKKLLDEKKKEGD
+143 EKKKEENKKEGD

-163 DKKEEK
+163 NEK
-169 KDDKEKKAPMTQVE
+169 KDEKKPASAPMTQTE
-183 ILKELGVA
+183 ILLELGVA
-191 DEDLPK
+191 DEDLHK
-197 FANPEFWME
+197 FSDPEFWLE

-253 MIAFGKRNAIF
+253 IVAFGKRNAIF

-287 YTLIKMKLLNG
+287 YTLIKMKLLDG
-298 DKVPEKIKAMLSENK
+298 DKVPEKIKKILSENK

-324 ETMYGQTNCFILPKG
+324 ETMYGQTNCYILPKG

-348 GEYYITSEHAILNMA
+348 GEIYITSEHAILNMA
-363 YQEKTKIPKKADPIL
+363 YQEKTKIPKKAEPIL

-388 KISAP
+388 KILAP
-393 LSIHK
+393 LSTYK

-435 NDEKLRNKWGITLE
+435 NDEKLRKKWGITPE
-449 MIHEPVHI
+449 MIFEPVHI
-457 INLEG
+457 ISLEG
-462 FSGLAAKDVVEKLKI
+462 FSGLAAKDVVEKLGI

-556 YIKYGEEDYKNFLLN
+556 YIKYGEENYKNFLLN
-571 YIKTDKFNPYSISTL
+571 YIKTDKFNPYSSSTL

-646 PKNGILPEMLTE
+646 PNNGILPEMLTE

-668 SLDFSKTQIPEKVLK
+668 ELDFSKTQIPEKVLK
-683 EMRNSFTYWYPM
+683 DMRNSFTYWYPM

-749 NFLTVN
+749 NFLTIN

-789 SVNRLYSFENFVKI
+789 SVNRLYSFENFLKI

-812 PDFKITDPDSEI
+812 PDFKISDPDSEI
-824 KLDNLFDQIF
+824 KYDNLFDKIF

-842 TQSTQAYE
+842 KQATQAYE

-891 LKVFFILNNPIMPHF
+891 LKVFFIMNNPIIPHF
-906 SEYMFVTYLNPIFD
+906 SEYMFVTYLNPIFE
-920 KSGLSDKKIEF
+920 KSGLGDKKIEF
-931 LCRAKF
+931 LCRARF
-937 PTPTRDVD
+937 PVPSSEVD

-969 IKKGKKEEKTEEK
+969 IKKGKKDKKEEKAEEK
-982 KEVKIKILYAK
+982 KDVKVKILFAK
-993 EYTPMQK
+993 EYSPMQK

-1007 KQTYDENNKISSLDE
+1007 KQTYDENNKIISLDE

-1035 DKIDK
+1035 EKIDK

-1057 ENYGKDVLNE
+1057 ENFGKDVLNE

-1073 EEVLNNNIELFKKLT
+1073 EEVLNNNVELFKKLT
-1088 GIKEIEIQQYDEKN
+1088 GVKEIEITLFDEKN

-1108 DVAMPGKPIYIQE
+1108 DTAMPGKPIYIQE

>member
-1 MQPKEKE
+1 MQPKDKD
-8 QKGEEAKGSNRLA
+8 QKQEEAKGSNRLA

-27 LSRQKLWKEN
+27 ISRQKLWKEN

-42 DAEEDWSSKYDFE
+42 DAEEDWPSKYDFE
-55 TKNKRKYLITFP
+55 TKNKKKYLITFP

-77 GHGFSLSKA
+77 GHAFSLSKA
-86 EFQSRYQRLKGKN
+86 EFQSRYQRLQGKN

-118 RVAKEFKEDPDII
+118 RVAKEFKDDPDIVA
-131 KHTKEKIEKKKE
+131 HTKEKMEKKKE
-143 EEKKKLLDEKKKEGD
+143 EAKKKEKEE

-169 KDDKEKKAPMTQVE
+169 GDKEKKAPMTQVE

-191 DEDLPK
+191 DEDLHK
-197 FANPEFWME
+197 FANPEFWLE
-206 YFPPYGKSDLE
+206 YFPPYAKSDLE
-217 KFGINV
+217 KLGINA

-238 DKFVQWQMLKLKQHD
+238 DKFIEWHMLKLKQHD
-253 MIAFGKRNAIF
+253 FVAFGKRNAIF
-264 SMSEDQACADHD
+264 SISEDQPCADHD

-287 YTLIKMKLLNG
+287 YTLIKLRLLDG
-298 DKVPEKIKAMLSENK
+298 DKVPAPIKKLLSEDK
-313 NIFLVAATLRP
+313 KIFLVAATLRP
-324 ETMYGQTNCFILPKG
+324 ETMYGQTNCYILPKG

-348 GEYYITSEHAILNMA
+348 GEIYVTSEHAILNMA
-363 YQEKTKIPKKADPIL
+363 YQEKTKVPKKAEPIL

-393 LSIHK
+393 LSVHK

-409 MSKGT
+409 MTKGT

-422 DSPDDYINLLNFK
+422 DSPDDYINLLCFK
-435 NDEKLRNKWGITLE
+435 TDEKLRNKWGITPE
-449 MIHEPVHI
+449 MIFEPIHI

-522 DLIQSGEADTYYE
+522 DLINSGEGDTYFE
-535 PEGLV
+535 PEGLI

-556 YIKYGEEDYKNFLLN
+556 YLKYGEEQYKEFCLN
-571 YIKTDKFNPYSISTL
+571 YVKSDKFNPYSTSTL

-602 RTFGLGSHIPWDKQY
+602 RTFGLGSHIPWDKQF

-630 YYTIANF
+630 YYTIANY

-668 SLDFSKTQIPEKVLK
+668 ELDFSKTQIPEKILK
-683 EMRNSFTYWYPM
+683 EIRNSFTYWYPM

-713 YNHAIVWDKNPD
+713 YNHAVVWDKNPD

-739 DGEKMSKSKG
+739 DGEKMAKSKG

-755 DLIENY
+755 DLIDNY

-812 PDFKITDPDSEI
+812 PDFKITDPDGEI
-824 KLDNLFDQIF
+824 KLDGLFDKIF

-842 TQSTQAYE
+842 SQATQAYE

-891 LKVFFILNNPIMPHF
+891 LKIFFILNNPIIPHF
-906 SEYMFVTYLNPIFD
+906 SEYMYITYLNPIFE
-920 KSGLSDKKIEF
+920 KSGLDSKKIEF
-931 LCRAKF
+931 LCKAKF
-937 PTPTRDVD
+937 PKPSYEVD

-969 IKKGKKEEKTEEK
+969 IKKGKKGQKDEKEEKEEK
-982 KEVKIKILYAK
+982 KIRVYYAK

-1007 KQTYDENNKISSLDE
+1007 KQTYDENNKITSLDE
-1022 KGAPLYKNEILSD
+1022 KGAPLYKNEILND
-1035 DKIDK
+1035 EKMDK
-1040 NSKKNMLEFAAF
+1040 NTKKNMLEFAAF
-1052 KAKEI
+1052 KAKEV
-1057 ENYGKDVLNE
+1057 EAMGKDVLNE
-1067 NLQFNE
+1067 QLQFNE
-1073 EEVLNNNIELFKKLT
+1073 EEVLKSNVDLFKKLT
-1088 GIKEIEIQQYDEKN
+1088 GVKEIEFTEYDEKN

-1108 DVAMPGKPIYIQE
+1108 DNALPGKPLYIQE

>member
-1 MQPKEKE
+1 MQPKDKE
-8 QKGEEAKGSNRLA
+8 QKQEEAKGSNRLA

-27 LSRQKLWKEN
+27 ISRQKLWKEN

-42 DAEEDWSSKYDFE
+42 DAEEDWPSKYDFE
-55 TKNKRKYLITFP
+55 TKNKKKYLITFP

-77 GHGFSLSKA
+77 GHAFSLSKA
-86 EFQSRYQRLKGKN
+86 EFQSRYQRLQGKN

-118 RVAKEFKEDPDII
+118 RVAKEFKDDPDIVA
-131 KHTKEKIEKKKE
+131 HTKEKMEKKKE
-143 EEKKKLLDEKKKEGD
+143 EAKKKEKEE

-169 KDDKEKKAPMTQVE
+169 GDKEKKAPMTQVE

-191 DEDLPK
+191 DEDLHK
-197 FANPEFWME
+197 FANPEFWLE
-206 YFPPYGKSDLE
+206 YFPPYAKSDLE
-217 KFGINV
+217 KLGINA

-238 DKFVQWQMLKLKQHD
+238 DKFIEWHMLKLKQHD
-253 MIAFGKRNAIF
+253 FVAFGKRNAIF
-264 SMSEDQACADHD
+264 SISEDQPCADHD

-287 YTLIKMKLLNG
+287 YTLIKLRLLDG
-298 DKVPEKIKAMLSENK
+298 DKVPAPIKKLLSEDK
-313 NIFLVAATLRP
+313 KIFLVAATLRP
-324 ETMYGQTNCFILPKG
+324 ETMYGQTNCYILPKG

-348 GEYYITSEHAILNMA
+348 GEIYVTSEHAILNMA
-363 YQEKTKIPKKADPIL
+363 YQEKTKIPKKAEPIL

-393 LSIHK
+393 LSVHK

-409 MSKGT
+409 MTKGT

-422 DSPDDYINLLNFK
+422 DSPDDYINLLCFK
-435 NDEKLRNKWGITLE
+435 TDEKLRNKWGITPE
-449 MIHEPVHI
+449 MIFEPIHI

-522 DLIQSGEADTYYE
+522 DLINSGEGDTYFE
-535 PEGLV
+535 PEGLI

-556 YIKYGEEDYKNFLLN
+556 YLKYGEEQYKEFCLN
-571 YIKTDKFNPYSISTL
+571 YVKSDKFNPYSTSTL

-602 RTFGLGSHIPWDKQY
+602 RTFGLGSHIPWDKQF

-630 YYTIANF
+630 YYTIANY

-668 SLDFSKTQIPEKVLK
+668 ELDFSKTQIPEKVLK
-683 EMRNSFTYWYPM
+683 EIRNSFTYWYPM

-713 YNHAIVWDKNPD
+713 YNHAVVWDKNPD

-739 DGEKMSKSKG
+739 DGEKMAKSKG
-749 NFLTVN
+749 NFLTVS
-755 DLIENY
+755 DLIDNY

-812 PDFKITDPDSEI
+812 PDFKITDPDGEI
-824 KLDNLFDQIF
+824 KLDGLFDKIF

-842 TQSTQAYE
+842 SQATQAYE

-891 LKVFFILNNPIMPHF
+891 LKIFFILNNPIIPHF
-906 SEYMFVTYLNPIFD
+906 SEYMYITYLNPIFE
-920 KSGLSDKKIEF
+920 KSGLESKKIEF
-931 LCRAKF
+931 LCKAKF
-937 PTPTRDVD
+937 PKPSYEVD

-969 IKKGKKEEKTEEK
+969 IKKGKKGQKDEKEEKEEK
-982 KEVKIKILYAK
+982 KIRVYYAK

-1007 KQTYDENNKISSLDE
+1007 KQTYDENNKITSLDE

-1035 DKIDK
+1035 EKMDK
-1040 NSKKNMLEFAAF
+1040 NTKKNMLEFAAF
-1052 KAKEI
+1052 KAKEV
-1057 ENYGKDVLNE
+1057 EAMGKDVLNE
-1067 NLQFNE
+1067 QLQFNE
-1073 EEVLNNNIELFKKLT
+1073 EEVLKSNVDLFKKLT
-1088 GIKEIEIQQYDEKN
+1088 GVKEIEFTEYDEKN

-1108 DVAMPGKPIYIQE
+1108 DNALPGKPLYIQE

>member
-1 MQPKEKE
+1 MQSKDKE
-8 QKGEEAKGSNRLA
+8 QKPEEAKGSNRLA

-27 LSRQKLWKEN
+27 LSRQKAWKEN

-42 DAEEDWSSKYDFE
+42 DAEEDWPSKYDFE
-55 TKNKRKYLITFP
+55 TKNKKKYLITFP

-77 GHGFSLSKA
+77 GHAFSLSKA
-86 EFQSRYQRLKGKN
+86 EFQSRYQRLQGKN

-118 RVAKEFKEDPDII
+118 RVAKEFKEDPDTVAHIR
-131 KHTKEKIEKKKE
+131 EKMEKKKE
-143 EEKKKLLDEKKKEGD
+143 EAKKNKED

-163 DKKEEK
+163 DKKDEK
-169 KDDKEKKAPMTQVE
+169 SEKEKKAPMTQVE
-183 ILKELGVA
+183 ILKEVGVA
-191 DEDLPK
+191 DEDLHK
-197 FANPEFWME
+197 FAEPEFWLE
-206 YFPPYGKSDLE
+206 YFPPYAKADLE
-217 KFGINV
+217 KLGINA

-238 DKFVQWQMLKLKQHD
+238 DKFVQWHMLKLKQHD
-253 MIAFGKRNAIF
+253 FVAFGKRNAIF
-264 SMSEDQACADHD
+264 SMSEDQPCADHD

-287 YTLIKMKLLNG
+287 YTLIKLKLLDG
-298 DKVPEKIKAMLSENK
+298 DKVPESIKKLLSENK
-313 NIFLVAATLRP
+313 NIYLVAATLRP
-324 ETMYGQTNCFILPKG
+324 ETMYGQTNCYILPKG
-339 EYGLYEMAN
+339 EYGFYEMAN
-348 GEYYITSEHAILNMA
+348 GEIYVTSEHAILNMA
-363 YQEKTKIPKKADPIL
+363 YQEKTKIPKKAEPLL

-393 LSIHK
+393 LSVHK

-435 NDEKLRNKWGITLE
+435 NDEKLRNKWGITKE
-449 MIHEPVHI
+449 MIFEPVHI

-522 DLIQSGEADTYYE
+522 DLIQSGEADTYFE

-556 YIKYGEEDYKNFLLN
+556 YLKYGEEQYKEFVLN
-571 YIKTDKFNPYSISTL
+571 HVRSDKFNPYSSSTL
-586 KGFEQVLG
+586 KGFEQVIG

-602 RTFGLGSHIPWDKQY
+602 RTFGLGSHIPWDKQF

-630 YYTIANF
+630 YYTIANY
-637 LHEDIYGLK
+637 LHEDIYGLH

-668 SLDFSKTQIPEKVLK
+668 ELDFSKTQIPEKVLK
-683 EMRNSFTYWYPM
+683 EIRNSFTYWYPM

-713 YNHAIVWDKNPD
+713 YNHAVVWDKNPD

-739 DGEKMSKSKG
+739 DGEKMAKSKG
-749 NFLTVN
+749 NFLTIN
-755 DLIENY
+755 DLIDNY

-789 SVNRLYSFENFVKI
+789 SVNRLYSFENFIKI

-812 PDFKITDPDSEI
+812 PDFKITDPDGEI
-824 KLDNLFDQIF
+824 KLDNLFDKIF

-842 TQSTQAYE
+842 KQATQAYE

-880 TKLNPTLMVRF
+880 TKLNPVLMVRF
-891 LKVFFILNNPIMPHF
+891 LKIFFIMNNPIIPHF
-906 SEYMFVTYLNPIFD
+906 TEYMYITYLNPIFE
-920 KSGLSDKKIEF
+920 KSGLDSKKMEF

-937 PTPTRDVD
+937 PTPSSEVD

-969 IKKGKKEEKTEEK
+969 VKKGKKEEKNEK
-982 KEVKIKILYAK
+982 KEIKIKVYYAK

-1007 KQTYDENNKISSLDE
+1007 KQTYDENNKITSLDE

-1035 DKIDK
+1035 EKIDK

-1052 KAKEI
+1052 KAKEV
-1057 ENYGKDVLNE
+1057 ESLGKEALNE
-1067 NLQFNE
+1067 QLQFNE
-1073 EEVLNNNIELFKKLT
+1073 EEVLKNNIELFKKLS
-1088 GIKEIEIQQYDEKN
+1088 GVKDIEFTEYDEKN
-1102 KPKGIK
+1102 KPKGMK
-1108 DVAMPGKPIYIQE
+1108 DNAIPGKPIYVQE

>member
-1 MQPKEKE
+1 MQPKDKD
-8 QKGEEAKGSNRLA
+8 QKQEEAKGSNRLA

-27 LSRQKLWKEN
+27 ISRQKLWKEN

-42 DAEEDWSSKYDFE
+42 DAEEDWPSKYDFE
-55 TKNKRKYLITFP
+55 TKNKKKYLITFP

-77 GHGFSLSKA
+77 GHAFSLSKA
-86 EFQSRYQRLKGKN
+86 EFQSRYQRLQGKN

-118 RVAKEFKEDPDII
+118 RVAKEFKDDPDIVA
-131 KHTKEKIEKKKE
+131 HTKEKMEKKKE
-143 EEKKKLLDEKKKEGD
+143 EAKKKEKEE

-169 KDDKEKKAPMTQVE
+169 GDKEKKAPMTQVE

-191 DEDLPK
+191 DEDLHK
-197 FANPEFWME
+197 FANPEFWLE
-206 YFPPYGKSDLE
+206 YFPPYAKSDLE
-217 KFGINV
+217 KLGINA

-238 DKFVQWQMLKLKQHD
+238 DKFIEWHMLKLKQHD
-253 MIAFGKRNAIF
+253 FVAFGKRNAIF
-264 SMSEDQACADHD
+264 SISEDQPCADHD

-287 YTLIKMKLLNG
+287 YTLIKLRLLDG
-298 DKVPEKIKAMLSENK
+298 DKVPAPIKKLLSEDK
-313 NIFLVAATLRP
+313 KIFLVAATLRP
-324 ETMYGQTNCFILPKG
+324 ETMYGQTNCYILPKG

-348 GEYYITSEHAILNMA
+348 GEIYVTSEHAILNMA
-363 YQEKTKIPKKADPIL
+363 YQEKTKIPKKAEPIL

-409 MSKGT
+409 MTKGT

-422 DSPDDYINLLNFK
+422 DSPDDYINLLCFK
-435 NDEKLRNKWGITLE
+435 TDEKLRNKWGITPE
-449 MIHEPVHI
+449 MIFEPIHI

-522 DLIQSGEADTYYE
+522 DLINSGEGDTYFE
-535 PEGLV
+535 PEGLI

-556 YIKYGEEDYKNFLLN
+556 YLKYGEEQYKEFCLN
-571 YIKTDKFNPYSISTL
+571 YVKSDKFNPYSTSTL

-602 RTFGLGSHIPWDKQY
+602 RTFGLGSHIPWDKQF

-630 YYTIANF
+630 YYTIANY

-668 SLDFSKTQIPEKVLK
+668 ELDFSKTQIPEKILK
-683 EMRNSFTYWYPM
+683 EIRNSFTYWYPM

-713 YNHAIVWDKNPD
+713 YNHAVVWDKNPD

-739 DGEKMSKSKG
+739 DGEKMAKSKG
-749 NFLTVN
+749 NFLTVS
-755 DLIENY
+755 DLIDNY

-812 PDFKITDPDSEI
+812 PDFKITDPDGEI
-824 KLDNLFDQIF
+824 KLDGLFDKIF

-842 TQSTQAYE
+842 SQATQAYE

-891 LKVFFILNNPIMPHF
+891 LKIFFILNNPIIPHF
-906 SEYMFVTYLNPIFD
+906 SEYMYITYLNPIFE
-920 KSGLSDKKIEF
+920 KSGLDSKKIEF
-931 LCRAKF
+931 LCKAKF
-937 PTPTRDVD
+937 PKPSYEVD

-969 IKKGKKEEKTEEK
+969 IKKGKKGQKDEKEEKEEK
-982 KEVKIKILYAK
+982 KIRVYYAK

-1007 KQTYDENNKISSLDE
+1007 KQTYDENNKITSLDE
-1022 KGAPLYKNEILSD
+1022 KGAPLYKNEILND
-1035 DKIDK
+1035 EKMDK
-1040 NSKKNMLEFAAF
+1040 NTKKNMLEFAAF
-1052 KAKEI
+1052 KAKEV
-1057 ENYGKDVLNE
+1057 EAMGKDVLNE
-1067 NLQFNE
+1067 QLQFNE
-1073 EEVLNNNIELFKKLT
+1073 EEVLKSNVDLFKKLT
-1088 GIKEIEIQQYDEKN
+1088 GVKEIEFTEYDEKN

-1108 DVAMPGKPIYIQE
+1108 DNALPGKPLYIQE

>member
-1 MQPKEKE
+1 MQSKDKE
-8 QKGEEAKGSNRLA
+8 QKPEEAKGSNRLA

-27 LSRQKLWKEN
+27 LSRQKAWKEN

-42 DAEEDWSSKYDFE
+42 DAEEDWPSKYDFE
-55 TKNKRKYLITFP
+55 TKNKKKYLITFP

-77 GHGFSLSKA
+77 GHAFSLSKA
-86 EFQSRYQRLKGKN
+86 EFQSRYQRLQGKN

-118 RVAKEFKEDPDII
+118 RVAKEFKEDPDTVAHIR
-131 KHTKEKIEKKKE
+131 EKMEKKKE
-143 EEKKKLLDEKKKEGD
+143 EAKKNKED

-163 DKKEEK
+163 DKKDEK
-169 KDDKEKKAPMTQVE
+169 SEKEKKAPMTQVE
-183 ILKELGVA
+183 ILKEVGVA
-191 DEDLPK
+191 DEDLHK
-197 FANPEFWME
+197 FAEPEFWLE
-206 YFPPYGKSDLE
+206 YFPPYAKADLE
-217 KFGINV
+217 KLGINA

-238 DKFVQWQMLKLKQHD
+238 DKFVQWHMLKLKQHD
-253 MIAFGKRNAIF
+253 FVAFGKRNAIF
-264 SMSEDQACADHD
+264 SMSEDQPCADHD

-287 YTLIKMKLLNG
+287 YTLIKLKLLDG
-298 DKVPEKIKAMLSENK
+298 DKVPESIKKLLSENK
-313 NIFLVAATLRP
+313 NIYLVAATLRP
-324 ETMYGQTNCFILPKG
+324 ETMYGQTNCYILPKG
-339 EYGLYEMAN
+339 EYGFYEMAN
-348 GEYYITSEHAILNMA
+348 GEIYVTSEHAILNMA
-363 YQEKTKIPKKADPIL
+363 YQEKTKIPKKAEPLL

-393 LSIHK
+393 LSVHK

-435 NDEKLRNKWGITLE
+435 NDEKLRNKWGITEE
-449 MIHEPVHI
+449 MIFEPVHI

-522 DLIQSGEADTYYE
+522 DLIQSGEADTYFE

-556 YIKYGEEDYKNFLLN
+556 YLKYGEEQYKEFVLN
-571 YIKTDKFNPYSISTL
+571 HVRSDKFNPYSSSTL
-586 KGFEQVLG
+586 KGFEQVIG

-602 RTFGLGSHIPWDKQY
+602 RTFGLGSHIPWDKQF

-630 YYTIANF
+630 YYTIANY
-637 LHEDIYGLK
+637 LHEDIYGLH

-668 SLDFSKTQIPEKVLK
+668 ELDFSKTQIPEKVLK
-683 EMRNSFTYWYPM
+683 EIRNSFTYWYPM

-713 YNHAIVWDKNPD
+713 YNHAVVWDKNPD

-739 DGEKMSKSKG
+739 DGEKMAKSKG
-749 NFLTVN
+749 NFLTIN
-755 DLIENY
+755 DLIDNY

-789 SVNRLYSFENFVKI
+789 SVNRLYSFENFIKI

-812 PDFKITDPDSEI
+812 PDFKITDPDGEI
-824 KLDNLFDQIF
+824 KLDNLFDKIF

-842 TQSTQAYE
+842 KQATQAYE

-857 LKYAFYE
+857 LKYAFYQ
-864 MINAKDQYI
+864 MINIKDEYI
-873 LFNADDY
+873 LFNGDDY
-880 TKLNPTLMVRF
+880 SKLNPVLMVRF
-891 LKVFFILNNPIMPHF
+891 LKIFFIMNNPIIPHF
-906 SEYMFVTYLNPIFD
+906 TEYMYITYLNPIFE
-920 KSGLSDKKIEF
+920 KSGLDSKKMEF

-937 PTPTRDVD
+937 PTPSSEVD

-969 IKKGKKEEKTEEK
+969 VKKGKKEEKNEK
-982 KEVKIKILYAK
+982 KEIKIKVYYAK

-1007 KQTYDENNKISSLDE
+1007 KQTYDENNKITSLDE

-1035 DKIDK
+1035 EKIDK

-1052 KAKEI
+1052 KAKEV
-1057 ENYGKDVLNE
+1057 ESLGKEALNE
-1067 NLQFNE
+1067 QLQFNE
-1073 EEVLNNNIELFKKLT
+1073 EEVLKNNIELFKKLS
-1088 GIKEIEIQQYDEKN
+1088 GVKDIEFTEYDEKN
-1102 KPKGIK
+1102 KPKGMK
-1108 DVAMPGKPIYIQE
+1108 DNAIPGKPIYVQE

>member
-1 MQPKEKE
+1 
-8 QKGEEAKGSNRLA
+8 
-21 HLREIE
+21 
-27 LSRQKLWKEN
+27 
-37 HVFEA
+37 
-42 DAEEDWSSKYDFE
+42 
-55 TKNKRKYLITFP
+55 
-67 YPYMNGRLHL
+67 
-77 GHGFSLSKA
+77 
-86 EFQSRYQRLKGKN
+86 
-99 VLFPFG
+99 
-105 FHCTGM
+105 M

-118 RVAKEFKEDPDII
+118 RVAKEFKEDPDIVAHI
-131 KHTKEKIEKKKE
+131 REKMEKKKE
-143 EEKKKLLDEKKKEGD
+143 EAKKNKED

-163 DKKEEK
+163 DKKDEK
-169 KDDKEKKAPMTQVE
+169 SEKEKKAPMTQVE
-183 ILKELGVA
+183 ILKEVGVA
-191 DEDLPK
+191 DEDLHK
-197 FANPEFWME
+197 FAEPEFWLE
-206 YFPPYGKSDLE
+206 YFPPYAKADLE
-217 KFGINV
+217 KLGINA

-238 DKFVQWQMLKLKQHD
+238 DKFVQWHMLKLKQHD
-253 MIAFGKRNAIF
+253 FVAFGKRNAIF
-264 SMSEDQACADHD
+264 SMSEDQPCADHD

-287 YTLIKMKLLNG
+287 YTLIKLKLLDG
-298 DKVPEKIKAMLSENK
+298 DKVPESIKKLLSENK
-313 NIFLVAATLRP
+313 NIYLVAATLRP
-324 ETMYGQTNCFILPKG
+324 ETMYGQTNCYILPKG
-339 EYGLYEMAN
+339 EYGFYEMAN
-348 GEYYITSEHAILNMA
+348 GEIYVTSEHAILNMA
-363 YQEKTKIPKKADPIL
+363 YQEKTKIPKKAEPLL

-393 LSIHK
+393 LSVHK

-435 NDEKLRNKWGITLE
+435 NDEKLRNKWGITEE
-449 MIHEPVHI
+449 MIFEPVHI

-522 DLIQSGEADTYYE
+522 DLIQSGEADTYFE

-556 YIKYGEEDYKNFLLN
+556 YLKYGEEQYKEFVLN
-571 YIKTDKFNPYSISTL
+571 HVRSDKFNPYSSSTL
-586 KGFEQVLG
+586 KGFEQVIG

-602 RTFGLGSHIPWDKQY
+602 RTFGLGSHIPWDKQF

-630 YYTIANF
+630 YYTIANY
-637 LHEDIYGLK
+637 LHEDIYGLH

-668 SLDFSKTQIPEKVLK
+668 ELDFSKTQIPEKVLK
-683 EMRNSFTYWYPM
+683 EIRNSFTYWYPM

-713 YNHAIVWDKNPD
+713 YNHAVVWDKNPD

-739 DGEKMSKSKG
+739 DGEKMAKSKG
-749 NFLTVN
+749 NFLTIN
-755 DLIENY
+755 DLIDNY

-789 SVNRLYSFENFVKI
+789 SVNRLYSFENFIKI

-812 PDFKITDPDSEI
+812 PDFKITDPDGEI
-824 KLDNLFDQIF
+824 KLDNLFDKIF

-842 TQSTQAYE
+842 KQATQAYE

-857 LKYAFYE
+857 LKFAFYE

-880 TKLNPTLMVRF
+880 TKLNPVLMVRF
-891 LKVFFILNNPIMPHF
+891 LKTFFIMNNPIIPHF
-906 SEYMFVTYLNPIFD
+906 TEYMYITYLNPIFE
-920 KSGLSDKKIEF
+920 KSGLDSKKMEF

-937 PTPTRDVD
+937 PTPSSEVD

-969 IKKGKKEEKTEEK
+969 VKKGKKEEKNEK
-982 KEVKIKILYAK
+982 KEIKIKVYYAK

-1007 KQTYDENNKISSLDE
+1007 KQTYDENNKITSLDE

-1035 DKIDK
+1035 EKIDK

-1052 KAKEI
+1052 KAKEV
-1057 ENYGKDVLNE
+1057 ESLGKEALNE
-1067 NLQFNE
+1067 QLQFNE
-1073 EEVLNNNIELFKKLT
+1073 EEVLKNNIELFKKLS
-1088 GIKEIEIQQYDEKN
+1088 GVKDIEFTEYDEKN
-1102 KPKGIK
+1102 KPKGMK
-1108 DVAMPGKPIYIQE
+1108 DNAIPGKPIYVQE

>member
-1 MQPKEKE
+1 MQSKDKE
-8 QKGEEAKGSNRLA
+8 QKPEEAKGSNRLA

-27 LSRQKLWKEN
+27 LSRQKAWKEN

-42 DAEEDWSSKYDFE
+42 DAEEDWPSKYDFE
-55 TKNKRKYLITFP
+55 TKNKKKYLITFP

-77 GHGFSLSKA
+77 GHAFSLSKA
-86 EFQSRYQRLKGKN
+86 EFQSRYQRLQGKN

-118 RVAKEFKEDPDII
+118 RVAKEFKEDPDTVAHIR
-131 KHTKEKIEKKKE
+131 EKMEKKKE
-143 EEKKKLLDEKKKEGD
+143 EAKKNKED

-163 DKKEEK
+163 DKKDEK
-169 KDDKEKKAPMTQVE
+169 SEKEKKAPMTQVE
-183 ILKELGVA
+183 ILKEVGVA
-191 DEDLPK
+191 DEDLHK
-197 FANPEFWME
+197 FAEPEFWLE
-206 YFPPYGKSDLE
+206 YFPPYAKADLE
-217 KFGINV
+217 KLGINA

-238 DKFVQWQMLKLKQHD
+238 DKFVQWHMLKLKQHD
-253 MIAFGKRNAIF
+253 FVAFGKRNAIF
-264 SMSEDQACADHD
+264 SMSEDQPCADHD

-287 YTLIKMKLLNG
+287 YTLIKLKLLDG
-298 DKVPEKIKAMLSENK
+298 DKVPESIKKLLSENK
-313 NIFLVAATLRP
+313 NIYLVAATLRP
-324 ETMYGQTNCFILPKG
+324 ETMYGQTNCYILPKG
-339 EYGLYEMAN
+339 EYGFYEMAN
-348 GEYYITSEHAILNMA
+348 GEIYVTSEHAILNMA
-363 YQEKTKIPKKADPIL
+363 YQEKTKIPKKAEPLL

-393 LSIHK
+393 LSVHK

-435 NDEKLRNKWGITLE
+435 NDEKLRNKWGITEE
-449 MIHEPVHI
+449 MIFEPVHI

-522 DLIQSGEADTYYE
+522 DLIQSGEADTYFE

-556 YIKYGEEDYKNFLLN
+556 YLKYGEEQYKEFVLN
-571 YIKTDKFNPYSISTL
+571 HVRSDKFNPYSSSTL
-586 KGFEQVLG
+586 KGFEQVIG

-602 RTFGLGSHIPWDKQY
+602 RTFGLGSHIPWDKQF

-630 YYTIANF
+630 YYTIANY
-637 LHEDIYGLK
+637 LHEDIYGLH

-668 SLDFSKTQIPEKVLK
+668 ELDFSKTQIPEKVLK
-683 EMRNSFTYWYPM
+683 EIRNSFTYWYPM

-713 YNHAIVWDKNPD
+713 YNHAVVWDKNPD

-739 DGEKMSKSKG
+739 DGEKMAKSKG
-749 NFLTVN
+749 NFLTIN
-755 DLIENY
+755 DLIDNY

-789 SVNRLYSFENFVKI
+789 SVNRLYSFENFIKI

-812 PDFKITDPDSEI
+812 PDFKITDPDGEI
-824 KLDNLFDQIF
+824 KLDNLFDKIF

-842 TQSTQAYE
+842 KQATQAYE

-880 TKLNPTLMVRF
+880 TKLNPVLMVRF
-891 LKVFFILNNPIMPHF
+891 LKTFFIMNNPIIPHF
-906 SEYMFVTYLNPIFD
+906 TEYMYITYLNPIFE
-920 KSGLSDKKIEF
+920 KSGLDSKKMEF

-937 PTPTRDVD
+937 PTPSSEVD

-969 IKKGKKEEKTEEK
+969 VKKGKKEEKNEK
-982 KEVKIKILYAK
+982 KEIKIKVYYAK

-1007 KQTYDENNKISSLDE
+1007 KQTYDENNKITSLDE

-1035 DKIDK
+1035 EKIDK

-1052 KAKEI
+1052 KAKEV
-1057 ENYGKDVLNE
+1057 ESLGKEALNE
-1067 NLQFNE
+1067 QLQFNE
-1073 EEVLNNNIELFKKLT
+1073 EEVLKNNIELFKKLS
-1088 GIKEIEIQQYDEKN
+1088 GVKDIEFTEYDEKN
-1102 KPKGIK
+1102 KPKGMK
-1108 DVAMPGKPIYIQE
+1108 DNAIPGKPIYVQE